1 MSEAKRQVSRRDFL
15 KLAASGGAVAFGSLS
30 NLPVNM
36 IASAQDMVTL
46 NVWHVNETEFD
57 AVIDAFEAQNPN
69 VSIEFQYYPWGAFF
83 DNLQTAYAGGTPPD
97 VHRQDDDEIPF
108 FVQRGALL
116 SLTQALADLNPDD
129 FFWDA
134 LSSTAING
142 EVWVSVPAMRVDN
155 LIINKTMFEDAGVAL
170 PPLEYPSA
178 DWSWE
183 SFSETAVAL
192 TDADNLVYGMAG
204 LNSAD
209 HSISHGRA
217 LGGDVISEDCLEF
230 LMNGAGMVRAF
241 DNSAAL
247 IQEGGGAVDP
257 ETQEA
262 LGGASEMFIGG
273 QAAMIYQQS
282 RFPRGIDE
290 VDFEWEIRGIPT
302 YADADGPANF
312 LAIECFGVAA
322 STSHPEEAA
331 KFAVFLMGSESQT
344 ILAETKSI
352 IPFSRAAANDIWLPK
367 GPVGREILV
376 EGLNYAR
383 SLPFAVA
390 FGELQDVVWPEIQ
403 QIFLGQ
409 KSAQEVFDAAKPA
422 VDEILAGV
430 GGCVGDGM

>member
-1 MSEAKRQVSRRDFL
+1 M
-15 KLAASGGAVAFGSLS
+15 
-30 NLPVNM
+30 
-36 IASAQDMVTL
+36 
-46 NVWHVNETEFD
+46 
-57 AVIDAFEAQNPN
+57 
-69 VSIEFQYYPWGAFF
+69 
-83 DNLQTAYAGGTPPD
+83 
-97 VHRQDDDEIPF
+97 
-108 FVQRGALL
+108 
-116 SLTQALADLNPDD
+116 
-129 FFWDA
+129 
-134 LSSTAING
+134 
-142 EVWVSVPAMRVDN
+142 SVPAMRVDN
-155 LIINKTMFEDAGVAL
+155 LIINKTMFEEAGVAL

-183 SFSETAVAL
+183 SFTETAVAL

-247 IQEGGGAVDP
+247 IQEQGGAVDP

-262 LGGASEMFIGG
+262 LGGASEMFVGG

-282 RFPRGIDE
+282 RFPGGIDE

-322 STSHPEEAA
+322 STAPPGRSGQVCRLLDG
-331 KFAVFLMGSESQT
+331 FSESQT

-352 IPFSRAAANDIWLPK
+352 IPFSRSAAHDIWLPK
-367 GPVGREILV
+367 VPVGREILV

-383 SLPFAVA
+383 SLPFAVV
-390 FGELQDVVWPEIQ
+390 FGELQDVVWPRDSEDLPWSSERAGSLRHGGGSGRQ
-403 QIFLGQ
+403 SVAAFLG
-409 KSAQEVFDAAKPA
+409 
-422 VDEILAGV
+422 L
-430 GGCVGDGM
+430 